1 MLLSRNKASWI
12 AISLAVT
19 IIFGGIVMFGSDV
32 AAAASGASAESQP
45 VSLVVRRDGALVDAQ
60 VVAVG
65 RCDCGGRFRI
75 ESRSGSSN
83 NSVNTSSFGRIDTPG
98 KVLSHV
104 RFGGSDDWSIRLTVS
119 IDGRDDYV
127 IARSSDGNP

>member
-1 MLLSRNKASWI
+1 MLLNRNRSSW
-12 AISLAVT
+12 AAVSLAVAM
-19 IIFGGIVMFGSDV
+19 IFGGIVMPGSD
-32 AAAASGASAESQP
+32 ASAASTPASAADQP
-45 VSLVVRRDGALVDAQ
+45 VSLVVRRDGPLVDAQ
-60 VVAVG
+60 VVAVAS
-65 RCDCGGRFRI
+65 CACGGRFRI
-75 ESRSGSSN
+75 ESRSGSAN